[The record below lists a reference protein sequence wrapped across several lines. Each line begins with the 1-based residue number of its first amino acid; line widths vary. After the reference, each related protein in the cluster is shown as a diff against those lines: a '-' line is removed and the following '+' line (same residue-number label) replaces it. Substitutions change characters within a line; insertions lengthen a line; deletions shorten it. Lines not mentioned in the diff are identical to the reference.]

1 MPDLTSMPPQP
12 INAATLASPP
22 PRQPRG
28 TSTKSGSA
36 QFGGMTIADI
46 EGGAALI
53 GVSLG
58 TLAGAGPGTSGP
70 NVHVVLKASSRERAL
85 EVLKSTYD
93 EVAANTESGPVLLH
107 FSSADLMR

>member
-46 EGGAALI
+46 EGEQHL
-53 GVSLG
+53 
-58 TLAGAGPGTSGP
+58 SG
-70 NVHVVLKASSRERAL
+70 
-85 EVLKSTYD
+85 
-93 EVAANTESGPVLLH
+93 
-107 FSSADLMR
+107 